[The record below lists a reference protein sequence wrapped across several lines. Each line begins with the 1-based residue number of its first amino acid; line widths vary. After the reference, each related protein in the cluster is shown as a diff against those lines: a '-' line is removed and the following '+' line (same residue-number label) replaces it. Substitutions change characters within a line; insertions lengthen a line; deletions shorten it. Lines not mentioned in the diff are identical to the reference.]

1 MAQVSAGDPG
11 AAQARSPVVS
21 EPRSPGSEGGG
32 GRCTGWAGPCGLAA
46 SGVAEGAGMVMVM
59 VVLVYKAPSWAWP
72 VL

>member
-11 AAQARSPVVS
+11 PAQARSPVVS
-21 EPRSPGSEGGG
+21 EPRSPGSEGAG

-46 SGVAEGAGMVMVM
+46 SEGAGMAMVM